1 VLCWHAECKLK
12 HTEHIGGSAFAGY
25 QPFSPSLGEP
35 LLSGSHPQAKGEE
48 EEGSPIGDEDMQVN
62 NRVAG
67 GAGKRLSVEDLQ
79 VHTDCHCT
87 LTLLHKAS
95 AQKREKTKRLRLSG
109 SI

>member
-1 VLCWHAECKLK
+1 M
-12 HTEHIGGSAFAGY
+12 
-25 QPFSPSLGEP
+25 P
-35 LLSGSHPQAKGEE
+35 SGSHPQPKGEE

-79 VHTDCHCT
+79 VRTDCCCCT

-95 AQKREKTKRLRLSG
+95 GQKRERKKRLHLS
-109 SI
+109 IQ